1 MLMAEANA
9 INRKVSVILKRAPR
23 PEHEDGKKRVAVYC
37 RVSTSQDEQMH
48 SFNAQLSYYSAL
60 YEDSDDYSLYRI
72 YADEGISGT
81 QVKNRIQFLQM
92 IEDCGK
98 GLIDCIV
105 TKSISRFGRNTV
117 DTLNYTRRLK
127 DMGIDV
133 YFEKEGIHSINAE
146 GELMLSI
153 LSMLAETES
162 VNISESVKWGVRRC
176 YEKGKTESL
185 TLGKFYGYSKKGK
198 EIKVIEKEAEVVRR
212 IYQDF
217 LDVNG
222 IEDIVR
228 SLIKEEVPTDTVDG
242 QWCAST
248 IKKMLINEKYK
259 GDCLFQKTFISNP
272 ITHKRIKNNGELNKY
287 YVEDCFPQIV
297 DKELWELVQLE
308 AERQKRYMKEHH
320 ITRFH
325 SNNDGFPFSSRIIC
339 SVCGSTYRLY
349 AYEVKSIRGEKYLRC
364 STFIGRKWTE
374 VDGVMFTPRGMPRR
388 TMNPKN
394 RSYKHK
400 PPVPRTMRCT
410 DVEIPY
416 KKPFKAFADAWN
428 CLTDNPNILGS
439 HAPSDKLQAYR
450 LKELQRLIAI
460 NGRLGSASYGLVR
473 QTLECMVVNIDGTI
487 TVRFL
492 AGIEI

>member
-1 MLMAEANA
+1 MAEARTET
-9 INRKVSVILKRAPR
+9 RKVNIILKRAPR
-23 PEHEDGKKRVAVYC
+23 PEREDRKKNVAVYC
-37 RVSTSQDEQMH
+37 RVSTSHDEQVH
-48 SFNAQLSYYSAL
+48 SFNAQLSYYSSL
-60 YEDSDDYSLYRI
+60 YKDSEEWSLYRI

-81 QVKNRIQFLQM
+81 QVKNRTQFLQM
-92 IEDCGK
+92 IDDCEK

-117 DTLNYTRRLK
+117 DTLNYTRKLK

-185 TLGKFYGYSKKGK
+185 TLGKFYGYHKKGK
-198 EIKVIEKEAEVVRR
+198 EIQVVEKEAEVVRR
-212 IYQDF
+212 IYHDF
-217 LDVNG
+217 LDGYG

-228 SLIKEEVPTDTVDG
+228 SLIDEGVPTDTLEG
-242 QWCAST
+242 QWCDST
-248 IKKMLINEKYK
+248 VKKMLSNEKYM
-259 GDCLFQKTFISNP
+259 GDCLFQKTFISDP
-272 ITHKRIKNNGELNKY
+272 ITHRRIKNNGELNKY

-297 DKELWELVQLE
+297 DKGLWNLVQLE
-308 AERQKRYMKEHH
+308 MQRQKEYTKKHN
-320 ITRFH
+320 ITRYH
-325 SNNDGFPFSSRIIC
+325 SNTESFPFSSRIIC
-339 SVCGSTYRLY
+339 GVCGGTYRLY
-349 AYEVKSIRGEKYLRC
+349 AHKVKSMKGEKYLRC
-364 STFIGRKWTE
+364 STFIRGKWTE
-374 VDGVMFTPRGMPRR
+374 VNGVMFTPRGRPRR
-388 TMNPKN
+388 TEHPKN
-394 RSYKHK
+394 KSYKHK

-416 KKPFKAFADAWN
+416 ERPFMAFADAWN
-428 CLTDNPNILGS
+428 YLADNPDILAS
-439 HAPSDKLQAYR
+439 HAASCDLQAYR
-450 LKELQRLIAI
+450 LKELQRLIAV
-460 NGRLGSASYGLVR
+460 NGRVKSASYDLVR
-473 QTLECMVVNIDGTI
+473 QTLECMVVNPDGSI